1 MVRFP
6 RARYTERCSST
17 EKENKRGDLLL
28 LVSGR
33 NEKKKKKG
41 KVRHASR
48 WLNITWDLYVPR
60 HQSDVTNEWLSSL
73 LRLINGAGRYNAAL
87 IYGAINVT
95 LPT

>member
-33 NEKKKKKG
+33 NEKKKKG
-41 KVRHASR
+41 K
-48 WLNITWDLYVPR
+48 
-60 HQSDVTNEWLSSL
+60 SST
-73 LRLINGAGRYNAAL
+73 RIAL
-87 IYGAINVT
+87 A
-95 LPT
+95 